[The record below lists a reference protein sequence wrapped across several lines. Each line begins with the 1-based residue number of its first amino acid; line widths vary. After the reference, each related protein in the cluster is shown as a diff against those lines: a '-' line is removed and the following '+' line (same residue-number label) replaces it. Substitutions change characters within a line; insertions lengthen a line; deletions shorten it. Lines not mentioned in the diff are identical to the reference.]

1 MIRTLRKE
9 DWFHPDG
16 FPIVV
21 ARRDPQE
28 PFGLHSHEFAE
39 IVIIT
44 GGTGLHVTGR
54 ESWPL
59 AAGDVFVI
67 GGARPHDYQDMDG
80 LRLIN
85 ILFDPAELRMD
96 LVDLPALPGYH
107 ALFTLE
113 PAWRRRHRFKS
124 RLHLQPKDLGAVVG
138 IVDQLE
144 LELQVRAPGFA
155 FMAKAHYMQ
164 LIAYLAR
171 CYSRSKNPDSR
182 ALLRLAEAISY
193 LEANYTE
200 AIDLDELARKAH
212 MSVRG
217 FIRAFRAAMGSPPIA
232 YLIQLR
238 VNRAADLL
246 RRGAQSITDIAFTV
260 GFSDSNYF
268 ARQFRKVVGVSPRLY
283 RQHHALT
290 REQVRAPV

>member
-16 FPIVV
+16 FPLVV

-28 PFGLHSHEFAE
+28 PFGLHSHEFSE

-59 AAGDVFVI
+59 IAGDVFVI
-67 GGARPHDYQDMDG
+67 GGSRPHDYQDMDG
-80 LRLIN
+80 LKLIN
-85 ILFDPAELRMD
+85 ILFDPADLRLDPLD
-96 LVDLPALPGYH
+96 LTALAGYH

-113 PAWRRRHRFKS
+113 PAWRRRHGFKS
-124 RLHLQPKDLGAVVG
+124 RLHVAPKDLGVVIG
-138 IVDQLE
+138 LVDQLDEE
-144 LELQVRAPGFA
+144 LRARGPGFRFVA
-155 FMAKAHYMQ
+155 TALYMQ
-164 LIAYLAR
+164 LIGFLAR

-193 LEANYTE
+193 IETNFTE
-200 AIDLDELARKAH
+200 PVELDELIRMAH
-212 MSVRG
+212 MSKRG
-217 FIRAFRAAMGSPPIA
+217 FIRAFRAAMGSSPIA

-238 VNRAADLL
+238 INRAADLL
-246 RRGAQSITDIAFTV
+246 RRSDRSITEIAFRT

-268 ARQFRKVVGVSPRLY
+268 TRQFHKIIGTSPRAY
-283 RQHHALT
+283 RRQHAQT
-290 REQVRAPV
+290 RVPV